1 MFTEKLSYHSSQLFE
16 IFRRELREE
25 INSSV
30 GSALQQFKPA
40 NPSSQEE
47 GFINIKQVCSIFK
60 ISKSQV
66 YNLRREHKN
75 FPYHQIGKAVRYKQS
90 EIESFLKSVQ
100 DGK

>member
-1 MFTEKLSYHSSQLFE
+1 MNEKTNYHFSQLLE
-16 IFRRELREE
+16 NYRRELRED
-25 INSSV
+25 IHSSIS
-30 GSALQQFKPA
+30 SALQQFKPTD
-40 NPSSQEE
+40 PSSKEE
-47 GFINIKQVCSIFK
+47 GWINIKQVCAIFK